1 MHSNTGTQK
10 YSALGSR
17 AVFPSV
23 AQVVIYTHFSFKGYC
38 SYADFSTPVMK
49 SNMPENSYAKTAFPK
64 HRIKAL
70 FKSQRS
76 LGVI

>member
-1 MHSNTGTQK
+1 MHPNTGTQK
-10 YSALGSR
+10 YSALRSR

-23 AQVVIYTHFSFKGYC
+23 AQVVIYTHFSFKGYW
-38 SYADFSTPVMK
+38 SYADFSTLVMK
-49 SNMPENSYAKTAFPK
+49 SDMPENSYAKAAFSK
-64 HRIKAL
+64 HHIKAL